1 MSDCLIWIALRRDA
15 TEQQGALVG
24 HNPVAVEV
32 AVERAIARL
41 RELLQG
47 DIAVSRPLAALAGIQ
62 LPERRA
68 HRCSHPPSPSETT
81 LRQYH
86 SMMPRSSRRCA
97 SQRPQVW
104 HLGRLITFF
113 LVSCP
118 ISNTPR
124 TMSRQTSRTRMAEDQ
139 ALPVA
144 ASSALLEGASQA
156 PVR

>member
-1 MSDCLIWIALRRDA
+1 
-15 TEQQGALVG
+15 QQGALVG

-113 LVSCP
+113 WVTVLIP
-118 ISNTPR
+118 L
-124 TMSRQTSRTRMAEDQ
+124 
-139 ALPVA
+139 LPYDTC
-144 ASSALLEGASQA
+144 
-156 PVR
+156 RR